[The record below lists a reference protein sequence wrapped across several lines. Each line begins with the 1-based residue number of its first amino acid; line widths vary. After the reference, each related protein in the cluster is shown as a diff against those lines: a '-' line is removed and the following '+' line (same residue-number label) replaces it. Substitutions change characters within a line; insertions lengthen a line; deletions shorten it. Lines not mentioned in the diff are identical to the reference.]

1 MERGELGRLLGSPAS
16 GNSLEAQVIEEG
28 DPIRFMAAFAAAA
41 SGGGNVFLAN
51 PAWRATERADL
62 ARTVSDGACGD
73 RGWLMIPSGGAAG
86 PLKFARHDGASIAAA
101 VGGFCRHFEMERV
114 NCVSVLPLHHV
125 SGLMAWM
132 RSALTGGTFAPWPW
146 KDAEAGRFPP
156 EVPPGCCLSLV
167 PTQLQRLL
175 GSEEAVAWL
184 RRFRIVFI
192 GGGPAWSGLVEEAA
206 QLELPLSPC
215 YGATETAA
223 MVAALK
229 PEQFLNG
236 ARGCGAALPHA
247 RIQADDGDPIRISG
261 ESLFRGYYPDLRP
274 AGPWTTGD
282 FGAFDSNGS
291 LVLLGRAD
299 DLIVTGGKK
308 VAPAEVEA
316 ALRSSGEFE
325 DVAVIGLHDPEWG
338 QLVVACHP
346 PGLRE
351 PSPDRIKAALSG
363 LASFKHP
370 RRYVRISPWPRNAL
384 GKINRGEL
392 MALASKR

>member
-1 MERGELGRLLGSPAS
+1 MERGELGRLLGSSAS
-16 GNSLEAQVIEEG
+16 GFSPQAQVIEEG
-28 DPIRFMAAFAAAA
+28 DPVRFMEAFADAA

-51 PAWRATERADL
+51 PAWRASERADL
-62 ARTVSDGACGD
+62 SRMVGGGSCGD

-86 PLKFARHDGASIAAA
+86 PLKFAMHDGESIAAA

-114 NCVSVLPLHHV
+114 NCVSVLPLYHV

-132 RSALTGGTFAPWPW
+132 RSALTGGIFEPWPW

-156 EVPPGCCLSLV
+156 KMPTDCCLSLV

-175 GSEEAVAWL
+175 ASEQAVAWL
-184 RRFRIVFI
+184 RQFRAVFV
-192 GGGPAWSGLVEEAA
+192 GGGPAWGGLLEEAA
-206 QLELPLSPC
+206 RLGLPLAPC

-229 PEQFLNG
+229 PDQFLNG
-236 ARGCGAALPHA
+236 IRGCGAALPHA
-247 RIQADDGDPIRISG
+247 RIHAEGGDPISISA
-261 ESLFRGYYPDLRP
+261 ESLFRGYYPDPRP
-274 AGPWTTGD
+274 DGPWITGD
-282 FGAFDSNGS
+282 LGAFDSNGS

-316 ALRSSGEFE
+316 ALRSSGEFA

-346 PGLRE
+346 PGPRE
-351 PSPDRIKAALSG
+351 PSPGRIKAALSG

-370 RRYVRISPWPRNAL
+370 RRYVSISPWPRNTL
-384 GKINRGEL
+384 GKINRAEL